1 MAMQINK
8 LGEHAGAEITGIDLK
23 QPQSDETKAAINKAL
38 SDHVAIVIRD
48 QSFTPREYVEAV
60 KVLGEPF
67 PQNFED
73 YNHPEA
79 PLINIV
85 SNQHRD
91 DEGKRIKRGGNWHTD
106 HTNHVCPPKCTVL
119 YAVDVPSQGGNTAIC
134 NMQKAYEHLPQ
145 KLKDKIEG
153 RETVNVNQG
162 RASVRISPKAL
173 KREAKQK
180 SVPIN
185 HPIIRTHPEN
195 GRKAIFFHPIKTDY
209 LSGYTPEETKELFA
223 DILMQGIREEFVYY
237 HQWRDGDMLAWDNRQ
252 AMHRA
257 VHDSNPEEHR
267 QMYRL
272 LIEGDKPF

>member
-1 MAMQINK
+1 MQINK

-23 QPQSDETKAAINKAL
+23 EPQSDETRAAVNKAL
-38 SDHVAIVIRD
+38 SDHVAIVFRD
-48 QSFTPREYVEAV
+48 QDLTPQEYVEAV
-60 KVLGEPF
+60 KILGDPF
-67 PQNFED
+67 PQNFIE
-73 YNHPEA
+73 YNHPDA

-106 HTNHVCPPKCTVL
+106 HTNHECPPKCTVL

-145 KLKDKIEG
+145 HLKNKIDG

-173 KREAKQK
+173 AREKRKK

-185 HPIIRTHPEN
+185 HPIVRTHPEN
-195 GRKAIFFHPIKTDY
+195 GRKALFFHPIKTDY
-209 LSGYTPEETKELFA
+209 LTGYTPDETRELFA
-223 DILMQGIREEFVYY
+223 DLLIEGIKEEFVYY
-237 HQWRDGDMLAWDNRQ
+237 HQWRNGDMLVWDNRQ

-257 VHDSNPEEHR
+257 VHDSDPEESR

-272 LIEGDKPF
+272 LVEGDRPV